1 MKKKIVVLLT
11 GIMASALLLSGCQ
24 ASKGLETK
32 DVKITQYKGVEID
45 EVQKASDITDEDVEA
60 YIQSALESQAEVTQI
75 TDRAVE
81 DGDTANI
88 DFVGKIDGEAFAGGS
103 AEEYSLTIGS
113 GVFIDGFEESIIGHK
128 AGETYDWNG
137 KFPDDYN
144 NEEMAGKDVVFTIT
158 VNAIIQE
165 NVPELDDAFVKKVS
179 KKSNTVDEYK
189 KEVKELLEKDAEDAY
204 TYSIEAAVWEKVLGN
219 AEITKYPKK
228 ETKEMKDN
236 WITQYESTAGYYDM
250 EYEEFIQEQMG
261 MDVKEFE
268 KQIETVVKEVLKE
281 KMVVEAIADKEKI
294 KLDDKT
300 YEAELE
306 NIVQEYGYESVE
318 ILKESIDEKELKA
331 EALKN
336 IVKEK
341 ISKECIQVKAK

>member
-24 ASKGLETK
+24 ASKGLET
-32 DVKITQYKGVEID
+32 DNVKITQYKGVEID
-45 EVQKASDITDEDVEA
+45 EVEKVSDITDEDVDA
-60 YIQSALESQAEVTQI
+60 YIQSVRESQAEITEI

-81 DGDTANI
+81 EGDTVNI

-113 GVFIDGFEESIIGHK
+113 GVFIDGFEDSIIGHK
-128 AGETYDWNG
+128 AGETFDWNG
-137 KFPDDYN
+137 KFPDDYGN
-144 NEEMAGKDVVFTIT
+144 AEMAGKDVVFTIT
-158 VNAIIQE
+158 VNAITQE
-165 NVPELDDAFVKKVS
+165 DVPELNDEFVKKVS
-179 KKSNTVDEYK
+179 EKSKTVDEYK

-204 TYSIEAAVWEKVLGN
+204 AYSIEAAAWEKVLEN
-219 AEITKYPKK
+219 TEITKYPEKK
-228 ETKEMKDN
+228 TQEMKDN
-236 WITQYESTAGYYDM
+236 WITQYKSVAEAYGM
-250 EYEEFIQEQMG
+250 EYDEYIQEQMG
-261 MDVKEFE
+261 VDAEEFE

-281 KMVVEAIADKEKI
+281 KMAVEAIADKEKI

-336 IVKEK
+336 IVKEQ
-341 ISKECIQVKAK
+341 ISKDCIQVKAK